1 MSACGVCR
9 RGCARD
15 LLYRFPDGLDRRRRH
30 DGLPEPYR
38 SGGGLWGRDVIGVRL
53 LCGRRRTR
61 YRVRRK
67 RQGQC
72 VCRGGLVCCRSGAGA
87 DVGFC
92 RAGLRPGTAPGSSCG
107 CVFPAGYGVALR
119 RGQPLCAVMKKPPRA
134 AEAFC
139 RCQRKGRGIAAR
151 VTGAGYARRQR
162 SAMLSRSGAGMPP
175 EAGNASRPASD
186 RVARANAPLS
196 GRHAGRAVKRRQGRS
211 R

>member
-15 LLYRFPDGLDRRRRH
+15 LLYRFPDGQDRRLRP
-30 DGLPEPYR
+30 DGLPEPCR

-72 VCRGGLVCCRSGAGA
+72 VVAGLCAVAQEQGQTPDSAG
-87 DVGFC
+87 
-92 RAGLRPGTAPGSSCG
+92 AGLRPGTAPGSSCG
-107 CVFPAGYGVALR
+107 CVFPAGYRVALR
-119 RGQPLCAVMKKPPRA
+119 RGQPLCAVMKKPPRG

-139 RCQRKGRGIAAR
+139 RCQGKGRGIAAR
-151 VTGAGYARRQR
+151 VTGAGYARRQAVPCCHGPEPACR
-162 SAMLSRSGAGMPP
+162 P

-196 GRHAGRAVKRRQGRS
+196 GRHAGRAVKRRQVRS